1 MKPIWD
7 LLISMYPVTHGKKLA
22 SAFGSYGWS
31 GEGVPHV
38 MERLEQLR
46 MRTIDGFRV
55 RFKPSE
61 ADLIDAYDFGYNFG
75 CTLQDKEN
83 ERKSGRSRLVKCL
96 VCGAIFDSSI
106 DICPVC
112 GVGREHFVPVEE
124 EENTFSRD
132 TKDFY
137 LILGNGAA
145 GISAAEA
152 IRQRDKT
159 GSITMISNEIYST
172 YNRPM
177 LTKSIMADLNADQIA
192 VHETS
197 WYEENRVFQIL
208 GRRVDRIDTDSKE
221 VVLDDGMKL
230 KYTKLIYALGS
241 ECFVPPIKGADKK
254 NVFAVRRLDDT
265 KKIADVLPQVKN
277 VIVIGGGVL
286 GLEAAWELKKAKCHV
301 TVLELAPVIMGR
313 QLDEPAAELLKK
325 ISENQDI
332 EIRTGVKIAA
342 IEGDDFVS
350 GIRME
355 DGEVLPAD
363 MVVVSCGVR
372 ANTAVAKDAGIEVE
386 RSVVVNA
393 KMETNV
399 EDIYACGDCAQYQG
413 INYGLWSQ
421 AVEQG
426 KTAGANAAGDDLEYE
441 TVSAALNFHGMGT
454 ALFAAGDNG
463 KNPNLIYKTVEF
475 KDMGKKQYQKFYF
488 LNNRLCGVI
497 LIGDV
502 SRLAEMTE
510 ALEKH
515 ATYQEVMK

>member
-1 MKPIWD
+1 M
-7 LLISMYPVTHGKKLA
+7 
-22 SAFGSYGWS
+22 
-31 GEGVPHV
+31 
-38 MERLEQLR
+38 
-46 MRTIDGFRV
+46 
-55 RFKPSE
+55 
-61 ADLIDAYDFGYNFG
+61 
-75 CTLQDKEN
+75 
-83 ERKSGRSRLVKCL
+83 KCL

-112 GVGREHFVPVEE
+112 GVGKEHFVPVEE
-124 EENTFSRD
+124 EENQFSRD
-132 TKDFY
+132 TKNFY

-177 LTKSIMADLNADQIA
+177 LTKSIMADLDAGQIA

-208 GRRVDRIDTDSKE
+208 GRRVERIDTDSKE

-230 KYTKLIYALGS
+230 KYTKLIYALGA
-241 ECFVPPIKGADKK
+241 ECFVPPMKGVEKK
-254 NVFAVRRLDDT
+254 NVFAIRRLDDT

-277 VIVIGGGVL
+277 VAVIGGGVL
-286 GLEAAWELKKAKCHV
+286 GLEAAWELKKAKCRV

-325 ISENQDI
+325 ISEAQDI

-342 IEGDDFVS
+342 LEGEDFVS

-372 ANTAVAKDAGIEVE
+372 ANTAVAKEAGLEVD

-393 KMETNV
+393 RMETSA

-426 KTAGANAAGDDLEYE
+426 KTAGANAAGDNLEYE

-502 SRLAEMTE
+502 RRLAEMTE
-510 ALEKH
+510 ALERH

>member
-1 MKPIWD
+1 M
-7 LLISMYPVTHGKKLA
+7 
-22 SAFGSYGWS
+22 
-31 GEGVPHV
+31 
-38 MERLEQLR
+38 
-46 MRTIDGFRV
+46 
-55 RFKPSE
+55 
-61 ADLIDAYDFGYNFG
+61 
-75 CTLQDKEN
+75 
-83 ERKSGRSRLVKCL
+83 
-96 VCGAIFDSSI
+96 
-106 DICPVC
+106 
-112 GVGREHFVPVEE
+112 
-124 EENTFSRD
+124 
-132 TKDFY
+132 
-137 LILGNGAA
+137 
-145 GISAAEA
+145 
-152 IRQRDKT
+152 
-159 GSITMISNEIYST
+159 
-172 YNRPM
+172 
-177 LTKSIMADLNADQIA
+177 
-192 VHETS
+192 
-197 WYEENRVFQIL
+197 
-208 GRRVDRIDTDSKE
+208 
-221 VVLDDGMKL
+221 
-230 KYTKLIYALGS
+230 
-241 ECFVPPIKGADKK
+241 
-254 NVFAVRRLDDT
+254 
-265 KKIADVLPQVKN
+265 
-277 VIVIGGGVL
+277 
-286 GLEAAWELKKAKCHV
+286 

-325 ISENQDI
+325 ISEAQDI

-342 IEGDDFVS
+342 LEGEDFVS

-372 ANTAVAKDAGIEVE
+372 ANTAVAKEAGLEVD

-393 KMETNV
+393 RMETSA

-426 KTAGANAAGDDLEYE
+426 KTAGANAAGDNLEYE

-510 ALEKH
+510 ALERH

>member
-1 MKPIWD
+1 
-7 LLISMYPVTHGKKLA
+7 
-22 SAFGSYGWS
+22 
-31 GEGVPHV
+31 
-38 MERLEQLR
+38 
-46 MRTIDGFRV
+46 
-55 RFKPSE
+55 
-61 ADLIDAYDFGYNFG
+61 
-75 CTLQDKEN
+75 
-83 ERKSGRSRLVKCL
+83 
-96 VCGAIFDSSI
+96 
-106 DICPVC
+106 
-112 GVGREHFVPVEE
+112 
-124 EENTFSRD
+124 
-132 TKDFY
+132 
-137 LILGNGAA
+137 
-145 GISAAEA
+145 
-152 IRQRDKT
+152 
-159 GSITMISNEIYST
+159 MISNEIYST

-197 WYEENRVFQIL
+197 WYKENRVFQIL

-254 NVFAVRRLDDT
+254 NAFAVRRLDDT

-313 QLDEPAAELLKK
+313 QLDEPAAQLLKK

-372 ANTAVAKDAGIEVE
+372 ANTAVAKDAGIEVD

>member
-1 MKPIWD
+1 
-7 LLISMYPVTHGKKLA
+7 MYPVTHGKKLA

-83 ERKSGRSRLVKCL
+83 ERRSGRSRLVKCL
-96 VCGAIFDSSI
+96 GCGAIFDSSI

-197 WYEENRVFQIL
+197 WYKENRVFQIL

-313 QLDEPAAELLKK
+313 QLDEPAAQLLKK

-372 ANTAVAKDAGIEVE
+372 ANTAVAKDAGIEVD